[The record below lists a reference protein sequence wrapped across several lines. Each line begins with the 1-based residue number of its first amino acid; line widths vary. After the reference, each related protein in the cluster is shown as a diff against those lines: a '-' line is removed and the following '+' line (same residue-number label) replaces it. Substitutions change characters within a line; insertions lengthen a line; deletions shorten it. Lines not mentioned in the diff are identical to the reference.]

1 MKINKNKLDYLLLIS
16 PGLILFLIL
25 ILFPIFLTVI
35 YSFFKISFLTNQY
48 DFIGL
53 KNFYKLLNKKEP
65 QEDDTTPYDEFM
77 KYAKTVIVAE
87 HEDGEHLDLQYVEV
101 KYMP

>member
-53 KNFYKLLNKKEP
+53 KNFYKLLNKKELNGY
-65 QEDDTTPYDEFM
+65 ESVNNFY
-77 KYAKTVIVAE
+77 
-87 HEDGEHLDLQYVEV
+87 HLTNLEIFKKLKDL
-101 KYMP
+101 

>member
-1 MKINKNKLDYLLLIS
+1 LND
-16 PGLILFLIL
+16 LFH
-25 ILFPIFLTVI
+25 VI
-35 YSFFKISFLTNQY
+35 DLA
-48 DFIGL
+48 G
-53 KNFYKLLNKKEP
+53 KLLNKKEP